1 MECKKPARISHIEWR
16 QQVGWGGIARTFP
29 FDPCGPKMCLS
40 IIHKK
45 PRTWFGIS
53 IVTLLDSL
61 AEALLI
67 DRAAG
72 PGPRIEEDT
81 VVPQPPPP
89 PPPMQSRL
97 SPIRCQ
103 ENHLQRYLLHCLHG
117 PRRSRPALF
126 RLLHV
131 ATRRRLVGWGGGVT
145 TSKTLLPSYRGRTAR
160 ETICSWS
167 LYVTLSSSSSF
178 SFSFSFSVRLSISLS
193 PSLSHLVLGSST
205 SLLFPHPAYPSA
217 TRGPRAPAGQIDRS
231 KYCMYVCMYAY
242 MFSEGG
248 SPSFRPL
255 GRRLQ

>member
-1 MECKKPARISHIEWR
+1 VRPKDVSLHNPQKTTYLVWYQYRDAR
-16 QQVGWGGIARTFP
+16 G
-29 FDPCGPKMCLS
+29 
-40 IIHKK
+40 
-45 PRTWFGIS
+45 
-53 IVTLLDSL
+53 LLDSL

-248 SPSFRPL
+248 YPSFRPL